1 MKWWQAAAKGVGD
14 QYLSIRDQE
23 REHNSRMAQIKQQGL
38 IDQAKADKINAA
50 KYNTPFGDDYTLKD
64 IDTTGDMWTDRLNR
78 VNSFKTGFRE
88 WFYDG
93 DTFNKEKYENF
104 KTQDVNAHEKMLQE
118 WSSRMYQ
125 YMLPTGTGVST

>member
-38 IDQAKADKINAA
+38 IDQAKADKINGA
-50 KYNTPFGDDYTLKD
+50 KFNTSFGDYTLKD
-64 IDTTGDMWTDRLNR
+64 IDTVGDMWTDRRNR

-93 DTFNKEKYENF
+93 DTFNKEKYETF
-104 KTQDVNAHEKMLQE
+104 KNQDVNNH
-118 WSSRMYQ
+118 
-125 YMLPTGTGVST
+125 